1 MGMKS
6 AYCRYMATRWFE
18 SASLR
23 QRLALIA
30 WVWGVASAGV
40 YGQVPQVPLGAL
52 LEEAEQSLVAGEN
65 GGAAGLLDEVIARV
79 DAGEVLPGGLGL
91 NRLVLAAANL
101 HFRAGGYPRAV
112 ELAVRLERAEG
123 LPSAAQ
129 GEARM
134 ILGLALAL
142 QERFGEAVKVFARA
156 EGDAVQRDKA
166 RLYGAMSAARAGD
179 TALAIEIYSRLLA
192 ESPRDRD
199 WADSALAL
207 VDLYLKEGRL
217 ADARRGLALLRGRQ
231 ELVDNLAGL
240 NLLSVRLGDALA
252 GEGDHAGALAAYR
265 AATTRAALIAGQRA
279 RLAALERAVAHYRAQ
294 ARPTPTE
301 ADAARRLGN
310 RLEQAGTALAE
321 LEKLP
326 AYDAALRQRLALAF
340 QALDRP
346 WEAALLFEHVLA
358 QHPEHAEREA
368 CWFGLVRAYADAG
381 RFEQVRAAVARFGAE
396 FPGSGHAPQALYLA
410 AVAAGEKGEFGEQLD
425 FLGVALEKHAPEPAL
440 AEALLLLRAN
450 ALFTLL
456 RFAEARTAAVEALE
470 KYPAGRYR
478 EEAGYLVAMAEL
490 AEGRASEA
498 EKLIKAHLR
507 EHPDGKFA
515 ADARYRL
522 AAIAYA
528 REDHSGCAR
537 LCEKWLR
544 EHDAEHPQRGEVYS
558 LHGDALAAG
567 GDLKAAIAA
576 YRAALERPL
585 PDELLG
591 YVMDELTRHYQA
603 LRDTEAAVALWDG
616 FASARP
622 DHPFVINA
630 AYWVSRLRAREG
642 RGEEA
647 LEFMAQVA
655 RWHLDDPDRADVER
669 LLVELAANL
678 ARPGRAEPGAP
689 KPQPASE
696 AELAARVEALL
707 QPGEEGGR
715 PTARARA
722 DFVAAEIA
730 GRRGDAGRRAEL
742 LEGMARRFAPDQL
755 PPGIL
760 GQVGDTLLA
769 AGHVDLARACYERI
783 LAAHG
788 RTHFADYGHVGLGE
802 IALREGKAAEAES
815 RFEAAIDQAGARFKL
830 KEAMLGRARA
840 RFALGRLHG
849 ARELYEQI
857 AANRAWRGEATAEAL
872 YYLGEIERESGGPD
886 ALAKAQAHYQRVYL
900 SYKKHAAWVA
910 RAYLRSA
917 ETFELLGQRAEALDT
932 VNRFFT
938 EERLRGFESEWR
950 RAQALHARLNA
961 TSTAARTPGDA

>member
-1 MGMKS
+1 
-6 AYCRYMATRWFE
+6 MAVGLTAGLW
-18 SASLR
+18 A
-23 QRLALIA
+23 QAP
-30 WVWGVASAGV
+30 GASAV
-40 YGQVPQVPLGAL
+40 MQVPLGAL
-52 LEEAEQSLVAGEN
+52 LEEAEQTLVAGE
-65 GGAAGLLDEVIARV
+65 GGAAAALLDEVIARA
-79 DAGEVLPGGLGL
+79 DAGENLPGGLGL
-91 NRLVLAAANL
+91 NRLVLAAASL
-101 HFRAGGYPRAV
+101 HFQSGGHARAG
-112 ELAVRLERAEG
+112 ELAERLEAAEG
-123 LPSAAQ
+123 LPVAAL

-134 ILGLALAL
+134 ILGLSLAL
-142 QERFGEAVKVFARA
+142 RERFAEAAVVFARA
-156 EGDAVQRDKA
+156 ESDLAQRDKA
-166 RLYGAMSAARAGD
+166 RLYGAMSAAQAGD
-179 TALAIEIYSRLLA
+179 LPLAIETYGRLLT

-199 WADSALAL
+199 WADAALAL
-207 VDLYLKEGRL
+207 VDLYLKAGRP

-231 ELVDNLAGL
+231 DLVDNLAGL
-240 NLLSVRLGDALA
+240 NLLSVRLGDTLTR
-252 GEGDHAGALAAYR
+252 EGDHVGALAAYR
-265 AATTRAALIAGQRA
+265 AATTRAPLIAGQRA
-279 RLAALERAVAHYRAQ
+279 RLVALERAVAHYGSQ
-294 ARPTPTE
+294 TRPTPTE
-301 ADAARRLGN
+301 ADAARRLGK
-310 RLEQAGTALAE
+310 RLEQARTALAE

-326 AYDAALRQRLALAF
+326 AYDATLRQRLALAF
-340 QALDRP
+340 QALGRP
-346 WEAALLFEHVLA
+346 WEAALVFEHILA
-358 QHPEHAEREA
+358 AHPEHTEREA

-381 RFEQVRAAVARFGAE
+381 RFERVRDAVGRFAAE

-410 AVAAGEKGEFGEQLD
+410 AVAAGEKGEYGEQLD
-425 FLGVALEKHAPEPAL
+425 FLGVALEKHTPEPAL
-440 AEALLLLRAN
+440 AETLLLLRAN

-456 RFAEARTAAVEALE
+456 RFAEARAAAVEALE

-490 AEGRASEA
+490 AEGRAAEA
-498 EKLIKAHLR
+498 EKLIKTHLR
-507 EHPDGKFA
+507 DYPDGKFE

-528 REDHSGCAR
+528 REDHAGCAR
-537 LCEKWLR
+537 LCEKWLKER
-544 EHDAEHPQRGEVYS
+544 DADHPQRGEVYS

-567 GDLKAAIAA
+567 GDLPAAIAA
-576 YRAALERPL
+576 YRAALERSL

-591 YVMDELTRHYQA
+591 YVMDELTRHYQT

-642 RGEEA
+642 RGDEA
-647 LEFMAQVA
+647 LDFMARVA
-655 RWHLDDPDRADVER
+655 RRHLDDPERADVER

-678 ARPGRAEPGAP
+678 ARPRRVAAGEP
-689 KPQPASE
+689 KPEPASE
-696 AELAARVEALL
+696 AELAARVEELL
-707 QPGEEGGR
+707 QPGEAAER
-715 PTARARA
+715 PTAGARA
-722 DFVAAEIA
+722 MFVAAEIA
-730 GRRGDAGRRAEL
+730 GRRGDAARRAEL
-742 LEGMARRFAPDQL
+742 LEGIARRFAPDQL

-760 GQVGDTLLA
+760 GQVGDALLA
-769 AGHVDLARACYERI
+769 AGHAELARACYERI

-788 RTHFADYGHVGLGE
+788 RTQFADYGHVGLGE
-802 IALREGKAAEAES
+802 IALREGKAAEAEG

-872 YYLGEIERESGGPD
+872 YHLGEIERESGGPD

-900 SYKKHAAWVA
+900 SYKKHGAWVA

-938 EERLRGFESEWR
+938 EERLRGFEAEWR
-950 RAQALHARLNA
+950 RAQALHGRLNA
-961 TSTAARTPGDA
+961 NSKADGAPGDA

>member
-1 MGMKS
+1 MKA
-6 AYCRYMATRWFE
+6 AYCTDMAAEWFGKTRF
-18 SASLR
+18 R
-23 QRLALIA
+23 RCLALCA
-30 WVWGVASAGV
+30 WVSGVASATV
-40 YGQVPQVPLGAL
+40 LGQVPQVPLGAL
-52 LEEAEQSLVAGEN
+52 LEEAEQILVAGE
-65 GGAAGLLDEVIARV
+65 GGAAAGLLDEVISRV
-79 DAGEVLPGGLGL
+79 DSGEVLPGGLGL
-91 NRLVLAAANL
+91 NRLVLAAASL
-101 HFRAGGYPRAV
+101 HFQAGGYARSA
-112 ELAVRLERAEG
+112 ELARRLEATEG
-123 LPSAAQ
+123 LPGAAL

-142 QERFGEAVKVFARA
+142 QESYREAVPVFARA
-156 EGDAVQRDKA
+156 ESDPAQRDKA
-166 RLYGAMSAARAGD
+166 RLYGAMSAAQAGEK
-179 TALAIEIYSRLLA
+179 AVAIEVYSRLLA

-207 VDLYLKEGRL
+207 VDLYLQEGRL

-231 ELVDNLAGL
+231 EMVDNLAGL

-252 GEGDHAGALAAYR
+252 GAGDHAGALAAYR
-265 AATTRAALIAGQRA
+265 AATTRTALIAGQRA
-279 RLAALERAVAHYRAQ
+279 RLAALERAVGHYRSQ

-310 RLEQAGTALAE
+310 RLEQARTALAE

-340 QALDRP
+340 QSLDRP
-346 WEAALLFEHVLA
+346 WEAALLFEHILA
-358 QHPEHAEREA
+358 EHSEHTEREA
-368 CWFGLVRAYADAG
+368 CWFGLVRAYAEAG
-381 RFEQVRAAVARFGAE
+381 RFEQVRDAVGRFAAE

-440 AEALLLLRAN
+440 VETMLLLRAN

-456 RFAEARTAAVEALE
+456 RFAEARAAAAEALE
-470 KYPAGRYR
+470 KYPTGRYR

-528 REDHSGCAR
+528 REDHAGSAR

-544 EHDAEHPQRGEVYS
+544 EHDTDHPQRGEVYS

-567 GDLKAAIAA
+567 GDLPAAIAA

-591 YVMDELTRHYQA
+591 YVMDELTRHYQTQ
-603 LRDTEAAVALWDG
+603 RDTEAAVALWDG

-647 LEFMAQVA
+647 LEFMARVA
-655 RWHLDDPDRADVER
+655 RRHLDDPERADVER

-678 ARPGRAEPGAP
+678 ARPRRAAPGEP
-689 KPQPASE
+689 KPEPASE
-696 AELAARVEALL
+696 AELAARVEELL
-707 QPGEEGGR
+707 QPGEAVER
-715 PTARARA
+715 PTAGARA
-722 DFVAAEIA
+722 MFVAAEMA
-730 GRRGDAGRRAEL
+730 GRRGDAARRVEL
-742 LEGMARRFAPDQL
+742 LEGIARRFAPDQL

-760 GQVGDTLLA
+760 GQVGDVLLA
-769 AGHVDLARACYERI
+769 AGHAELARSCYERI

-872 YYLGEIERESGGPD
+872 FHLGEIERESGGPD

-900 SYKKHAAWVA
+900 SYKKHGAWVA

-938 EERLRGFESEWR
+938 EERLRVYEAEWR
-950 RAQALHARLNA
+950 RAQALHARLNTNSSA
-961 TSTAARTPGDA
+961 TGAPGDA